1 MYTYNA
7 EIVKGTKRLKGI
19 KGTVS
24 GTGKALTPY

>member
-1 MYTYNA
+1 MYKFNG

-24 GTGKALTPY
+24 LAGKELTPY